1 MIDLTKPIEFMD
13 GTKAEA
19 TYANNLPQGFTGTL
33 ALFVIGAGGIDY
45 TYTDINGQ
53 IGGVQVI
60 RNRTEPKKVAVEFWL
75 NVYSNGIVAS
85 HDTKEHA
92 DEYAAQDRIACVH
105 RHTIVEEGFGL

>member
-13 GTKAEA
+13 GTPARA
-19 TYANNLPQGFTGTL
+19 DNILTGICGSTYRVRVYTDMDN
-33 ALFVIGAGGIDY
+33 

-60 RNRTEPKKVAVEFWL
+60 RNRPEPKKFAIEYWL
-75 NVYSNGIVAS
+75 NVYSNGLFAT
-85 HDTKEHA
+85 HGTKEHA
-92 DEYAAQDRIACVH
+92 DRFASEDRIACVH